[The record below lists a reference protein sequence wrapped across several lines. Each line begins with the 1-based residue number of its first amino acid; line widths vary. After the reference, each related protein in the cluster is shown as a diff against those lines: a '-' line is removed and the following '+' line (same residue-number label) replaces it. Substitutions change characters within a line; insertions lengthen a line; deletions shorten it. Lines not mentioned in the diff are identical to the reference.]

1 MSTPNNEL
9 PTPAEFETPFTET
22 YFEALKKLPL
32 NRFLYEVFFGTEEQR
47 QSASPASTS

>member
-1 MSTPNNEL
+1 MSTPIIQL
-9 PTPAEFETPFTET
+9 PTPAELETPFTET

-47 QSASPASTS
+47 QSASLASTT